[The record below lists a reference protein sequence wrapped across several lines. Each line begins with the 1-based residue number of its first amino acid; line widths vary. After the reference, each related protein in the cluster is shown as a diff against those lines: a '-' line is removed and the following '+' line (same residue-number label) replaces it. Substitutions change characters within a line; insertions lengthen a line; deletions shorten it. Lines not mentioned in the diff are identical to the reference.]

1 MERMESQRKNI
12 KNWLLCGKSITPI
25 EALQMF
31 GAFRLSAIIFVLKN
45 EHDMNIR
52 TDMIYE
58 SNGRRYARYTLVKE
72 N

>member
-1 MERMESQRKNI
+1 MERIESQRKNV
-12 KNWLLCGKSITPI
+12 KNWLLKGNSITPI

-45 EHDMNIR
+45 KYDMNIR

-58 SNGRRYARYTLVKE
+58 PNGKRYAKYYLEK
-72 N
+72 

>member
-1 MERMESQRKNI
+1 MERIESQRKNV
-12 KNWLLCGKSITPI
+12 KNWLLKGNSITPI

-45 EHDMNIR
+45 EDNMNIH

-58 SNGRRYARYTLVKE
+58 PNGRRYARYTLVKE

>member
-1 MERMESQRKNI
+1 MERMESQRKNV
-12 KNWLLCGKSITPI
+12 KNWLLKGNSITPI

>member
-1 MERMESQRKNI
+1 MERIESQRKNI
-12 KNWLLCGKSITPI
+12 KNWLLSGKSITPI

-52 TDMIYE
+52 TDMVYE
-58 SNGRRYARYTLVKE
+58 PNGRRYARYTLVKE